1 MKIKIKENIKLEL
14 EQLEEFA
21 MIMQTPDMGWEVNS
35 QNEKLDKIYLVEYQG
50 DCGKYLYRVNN
61 SRKLLTLLKVSN

>member
-14 EQLEEFA
+14 EQLEEVA
-21 MIMQTPDMGWEVNS
+21 MIMQTPDIGWEVDS
-35 QNEKLDKIYLVEYQG
+35 QNKKLDNIYLVEHQG
-50 DCGKYLYRVNN
+50 EFGTYLYRVNN